1 MGFATVAATLVS
13 ITLIM
18 TLLYI
23 SLISTSELTETIS
36 CSLKKMSDSEEER
49 MKTMINIDSTSAA
62 GSVLYVNVANTGHT
76 TIRDFPKIDV
86 IVTNTT
92 NQSVYW
98 IKYNGTGVGW
108 TSTILTPD
116 DINPGLLDPDE
127 TMRITINM
135 GTYDFPDWVKVTTPN
150 GVSSSKYV

>member
-1 MGFATVAATLVS
+1 MVKRPV
-13 ITLIM
+13 ITLPFLFIIIFAPQAQQIAIPRIEQM
-18 TLLYI
+18 PNFPQPYEMRDWHAI
-23 SLISTSELTETIS
+23 AIQYDSLVFNPDASGQYLPLST
-36 CSLKKMSDSEEER
+36 
-49 MKTMINIDSTSAA
+49 
-62 GSVLYVNVANTGHT
+62 
-76 TIRDFPKIDV
+76 

-92 NQSVYW
+92 NPSVYW

-108 TSTILTPD
+108 NSTILTPD

>member
-13 ITLIM
+13 ITLIL

-49 MKTMINIDSTSAA
+49 MKTMINIDSTSRV
-62 GSVLYVNVANTGHT
+62 GPVLYVDVANTGHT
-76 TIRDFPKIDV
+76 TIRDFQKMDV

-92 NQSVYW
+92 NPSVYW

-108 TSTILTPD
+108 NSTILTPD

>member
-13 ITLIM
+13 ITLIL

-49 MKTMINIDSTSAA
+49 MKTMINIDSTSGA
-62 GSVLYVNVANTGHT
+62 GPVLYVDVANTGHT
-76 TIRDFPKIDV
+76 TIRDFQKMDV

-92 NQSVYW
+92 NPSVYW

-108 TSTILTPD
+108 NSTILTPD

>member
-49 MKTMINIDSTSAA
+49 MKTMINIDSTSGA

-76 TIRDFPKIDV
+76 TIRDFPKMDV

-98 IKYNGTGVGW
+98 IKYSGTGVGW

-150 GVSSSKYV
+150 GVSCSKYV

>member
-49 MKTMINIDSTSAA
+49 MKTMININSTS
-62 GSVLYVNVANTGHT
+62 GVGHVLYVDVANTGHT
-76 TIRDFPKIDV
+76 TIRDFPKMDV

-92 NQSVYW
+92 NPSVYW

>member
-13 ITLIM
+13 ITLIL

-49 MKTMINIDSTSAA
+49 MKTMINIDSTSGA
-62 GSVLYVNVANTGHT
+62 GHVLYVDVANTGHT
-76 TIRDFPKIDV
+76 TIRDFSKMDV

-92 NQSVYW
+92 NPSVYW

-108 TSTILTPD
+108 NSTILTPD

>member
-1 MGFATVAATLVS
+1 
-13 ITLIM
+13 
-18 TLLYI
+18 
-23 SLISTSELTETIS
+23 
-36 CSLKKMSDSEEER
+36 
-49 MKTMINIDSTSAA
+49 MKTMINIDSTSGA
-62 GSVLYVNVANTGHT
+62 GPVLYVDVANTGHT
-76 TIRDFPKIDV
+76 TIRDFQKMDV

-92 NQSVYW
+92 NPSVYW

-108 TSTILTPD
+108 NSTILTPD